1 MMRYR
6 EFDSPLG
13 AMLAVSDG
21 GALCGLYFVNGRD
34 APRVRADWRQD
45 PAAPPFDRLAT
56 ELDEY
61 WAGARRRFDIPIRLE
76 GTPFQRAVWAA
87 IAGIPYGETVS
98 YRELA
103 ERIGRRAAV
112 RAAGAATGR
121 NPVSIVVP
129 CHRVVGADGS
139 LVGYGGGLDRKR
151 ALLELERRA
160 MRDTLFADRAR
171 VPAGL

>member
-6 EFDSPLG
+6 ELESPLG

-21 GALCGLYFVNGRD
+21 EALCGLYFVDGRD
-34 APRVRADWRQD
+34 APRVHADWRPD
-45 PAAPPFDRLAT
+45 PDAPPFDRLAAQ
-56 ELDEY
+56 LGEY

-87 IAGIPYGETVS
+87 IAGIPYGETIS
-98 YRELA
+98 YRDLA
-103 ERIGRRAAV
+103 GRIGRPAAV

-121 NPVSIVVP
+121 NPVSILVP
-129 CHRVVGADGS
+129 CHRIVGAGGS

-160 MRDTLFADRAR
+160 MRDILFAGRSG
-171 VPAGL
+171 VPAGA